1 MAYLFWIIIGR
12 HFGEDATS
20 GLAWHEPLVGIALGI
35 WPKLTHDIPLWSLL
49 SFFVVEMIYYGA
61 YRILPRNGVWI
72 SSFLIISWLMGV
84 YHEYTSALP
93 LTLGPVMSGLF
104 FYSLGQSFKSKNL
117 LTKLSTHL
125 NTIAIVVILGIF
137 VFISEI
143 NSEVNFYICQY
154 GIFFLFISGAL
165 FGIMGIITLCIRI
178 GKRLGN
184 LKMIRT
190 ISIGTLLICGFHLMI
205 FSLIKGIGYFIFH
218 IQPSAMTEG
227 PVRGLLFALA
237 GLLLCVLIVVFIE
250 KYLKGL
256 TDK

>member
-1 MAYLFWIIIGR
+1 
-12 HFGEDATS
+12 
-20 GLAWHEPLVGIALGI
+20 
-35 WPKLTHDIPLWSLL
+35 
-49 SFFVVEMIYYGA
+49 
-61 YRILPRNGVWI
+61 
-72 SSFLIISWLMGV
+72 MGV

-205 FSLIKGIGYFIFH
+205 FSLITRNRVFYFPYTAVSYDRRTCTRTSICTCRIIIMCSHSGFHREIPKG
-218 IQPSAMTEG
+218 TN
-227 PVRGLLFALA
+227 R
-237 GLLLCVLIVVFIE
+237 
-250 KYLKGL
+250 
-256 TDK
+256 